1 MPIFEYRCEKCNF
14 KVEESL
20 PINER
25 DNIKKIISKY
35 CPERKETMITDGKV
49 IMIDVDVKN
58 CELKRIP
65 TKSNFKI

>member
-1 MPIFEYRCEKCNF
+1 MPIYKYRCDKCNF
-14 KVEESL
+14 EIEESL
-20 PINER
+20 PISER
-25 DNIKKIISKY
+25 DNIQKIRDKY

-49 IMIDVDVKN
+49 IMIDVDAKN